1 MSKTIMARAGEAAK
15 NKSKDDIKKKTS
27 GPSTSAE
34 MAMSDAMYGLA
45 QGKLSSKAAKDVLR
59 KNGYTADLREG
70 QSGVIEIFPLGGGS
84 GFKLSF

>member
-1 MSKTIMARAGEAAK
+1 MSKTIMARAGEKAK
-15 NKSKDDIKKKTS
+15 DSAKDGIKKKTS
-27 GPSTSAE
+27 GPSLSAE

-45 QGKLSSKAAKDVLR
+45 QGKLSSKAAKDVL
-59 KNGYTADLREG
+59 KKHGYTADLREG

>member
-1 MSKTIMARAGEAAK
+1 MSKTIMARAGEKAK
-15 NKSKDDIKKKTS
+15 DKAKDGIKKKTS
-27 GPSTSAE
+27 GPSLTAE

-70 QSGVIEIFPLGGGS
+70 QSGVIEIFPLGGGA
-84 GFKLSF
+84 GYKLHF